1 MELTEKGK
9 LCKQAAYE
17 LMQKSSEA
25 KNQALNNICKQLSL
39 QKKLILAANQKD
51 IENARATNKSEAF
64 IDRLALSNER
74 IDMIIDGIKQ
84 VITLPDPVGQILDSW
99 DREELHFVKKSVPI
113 GVIGIIFEARPN
125 VCVDAASLC
134 LKSGNVCF
142 LRGSSETIRS
152 NQALVKAMQDGL
164 AETAFDMHC
173 IELVEDTS
181 HAIAVQF
188 MRMHEYLDLL
198 IPRGGSSLIKAA
210 IENASVPIIETGT
223 GNCHVYVDKNSDL
236 NQAIDIIINA
246 KTQRVSVCNACESVL
261 VHKEIAAK
269 ALPLII
275 QALKEHHVL
284 IHGCKVT
291 AAYDHDIILADEKD
305 YTCEYLDYE
314 ISIKVVDSLAEAIQ
328 HINTYHTKHSDVII
342 SNDEKAIQSFFDQ
355 VDSACVYA
363 NASSRFS
370 DGNEFGFGA
379 EIGISTQKI
388 HARGPM
394 GLKELTSY
402 KYLITGNGTIRKQ

>member
-51 IENARATNKSEAF
+51 IENARAANKSEAF

-74 IDMIIDGIKQ
+74 LDTIIDGIKQ
-84 VITLPDPVGQILDSW
+84 VITLPDPIGQILDSW

-164 AETAFDMHC
+164 AETDFDMHC

-188 MRMHEYLDLL
+188 MRMHKYLDLL
-198 IPRGGSSLIKAA
+198 IPRGGSGLIKAA
-210 IENASVPIIETGT
+210 IENARVPIIETGT
-223 GNCHVYVDKNSDL
+223 GNCHVYVDKNSDI
-236 NQAIDIIINA
+236 NQAINILINA

-275 QALKEHHVL
+275 QALKEQHVL

-305 YTCEYLDYE
+305 YACEYLDYE

-342 SNDEKAIQSFFDQ
+342 SNDEKAIQQFFDQ

-402 KYLITGNGTIRKQ
+402 KYLITGNGTIRK